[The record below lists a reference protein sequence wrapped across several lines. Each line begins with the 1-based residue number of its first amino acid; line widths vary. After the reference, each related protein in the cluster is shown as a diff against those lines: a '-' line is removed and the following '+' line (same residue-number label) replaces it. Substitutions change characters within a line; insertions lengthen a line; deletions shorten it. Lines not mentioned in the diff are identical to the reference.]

1 MKKRMSL
8 SVLLMLLTAL
18 GLTTVALALVGDLN
32 IDGVVDD
39 ADMAIVASA
48 YGSKAI
54 STPSPNWD
62 WRADINGDRQV
73 NLSDLTLAGRNYGDT
88 FNFHWSRRISNGR
101 NQNPRLT
108 NVYWKDAV
116 ADSRGHIHVIWLE
129 ENSSSDPLHYTQLD
143 AAGNPVVEDVRLDT
157 SALNPSLA
165 VDVRDNVHIVW
176 EHGDFSHSY
185 CWYARLD
192 AQGRTVLAPTRF
204 ATDKCYA
211 TAVATDEYGHPHI
224 LHASSGRL
232 WYTIL
237 DDRARPLA
245 ADAPM
250 NTIITSAADAQSIA
264 IDVDRAGNRHVL
276 WAADTPGTGYDLVY
290 TRLISGSLP
299 SPNQIT
305 VTHISVWNS
314 HRLFIR
320 TDSQGAAHI
329 LWSDGTGAIYWR
341 RINPDGSL
349 TPVRLVTS
357 EAHSEAPLQVHF
369 AIDAA
374 DHIHLV
380 AEDNTGRTRYA
391 RLDRD
396 GNVLVSFR
404 HVEYT
409 TNNNPAIAVAPDG
422 QAAILY
428 ADGGTV
434 CSVPCPLFVKSTVP
448 DPAANDMSRAD
459 LVLDAAHL
467 WASPRI
473 ARIID
478 TATVTATLFN
488 GGWVTAT
495 DIVVTFTETVNNTPI
510 PPVAIASLP
519 PFSSTTVVR
528 TFAIPDLEETS
539 LLPIRVSAN
548 TATPE
553 TTLSNNAVTTTLA
566 ILPPAHHVD
575 LGVAVFDETY
585 APNNREQAAHLIGGE
600 LRLATLP
607 PVSHTALITST
618 NAYNYFLGIPLNTAN
633 PPAMATSMVLT
644 LTAPGYSIATQV
656 VTATR
661 DLANPYRVNVT
672 PSEIKLYVNQWGVIQ
687 GTVYSGTLP
696 LSQATVMLD
705 TGAQVTTGA
714 DGVFRFEK
722 VVSGTHSLEALHAGN
737 QPTRVNVAVSTGQTA
752 APSLVMPPTTKGWV
766 RGTVWNDWGQPF
778 AGATVELWAGGAK
791 RASTTTGSDGRY
803 ALEVADVGAY
813 PSYEIRASASG
824 CKPYAS
830 GTFAL
835 TAGIPRQLDFTLE
848 WNVTAARLQK
858 SGEVTSW
865 EQEESWNKPDY
876 GGSPIG
882 WLLPFLQEIQ
892 TDVDSFQVDVWWGKY
907 RYALGLN
914 YSEAGGVKTVE
925 GLGVTLNNGS
935 LYSYNVEGSGYEAGM
950 SDIDRTNLRVDYVDL
965 VTVDSVGNVTGGP
978 YWSNRTTWYA
988 NKPDGSATSRTYP
1001 IVATPASW
1009 SSAAIRLCLRVGK
1022 YDPSRP
1028 ETSYWAPWHPPVA
1041 VVSLN
1046 GSGSAAGADYQCLLW
1061 RLSANQ
1067 VEVIKS
1073 APYYASA
1080 VNVGGLGMQA
1090 DSPAVAEAAA
1100 VAPQASVIVSL
1111 TFPVAPPAYVGAPFA
1126 VDLSLSGATAK
1137 PVYGVEFDLRFN
1149 PAHLRVQSVQAAP
1162 DFLGPYGAWVVLTPT
1177 LPIINASGR
1186 LTDTAV
1192 VRLGAPAGLTAGR
1205 LARITFTPLVS
1216 VTNTALDLSD
1226 VWLADEHGTM
1236 YRADATLDAG
1246 LRIVNARVYLPLVGH
1261 LAQPLPLRR

>member
-32 IDGVVDD
+32 IDGEVDD
-39 ADMAIVASA
+39 ADMAIVTSA
-48 YGSKAI
+48 YGSKAF

-73 NLSDLTLAGRNYGDT
+73 NLSDLTIAGRNYGDT

-108 NVYWKDAV
+108 NVVWKDAV

-129 ENSSSDPLHYTQLD
+129 DTGSADNWFYYTQLD

-157 SALNPSLA
+157 HAVNPSLA

-185 CWYARLD
+185 CWYTRLD
-192 AQGRTVLAPTRF
+192 AQGRTVVAPTRF

-224 LHASSGRL
+224 LHARSGRL

-237 DDRARPLA
+237 DDRARPLV

-250 NTIITSAADAQSIA
+250 NTVITSAADAQSIA

-276 WAADTPGTGYDLVY
+276 WYADTPGTGGDLVY

-305 VTHISVWNS
+305 VTHISIWNS

-320 TDSQGAAHI
+320 TDSQNAAHI

-349 TPVRLVTS
+349 TPVRLVTA
-357 EAHSEAPLQVHF
+357 EAYREAPLQVHF

-374 DHIHLV
+374 DRIHLL
-380 AEDNTGRTRYA
+380 AEDSTGRTRYA

-409 TNNNPAIAVAPDG
+409 SNNNPAIAVAPNG
-422 QAAILY
+422 QAALLY
-428 ADGGTV
+428 ANGGIN
-434 CSVPCPLFVKSTVP
+434 CSAPCPLFVKSTVP

-495 DIVVTFTETVNNTPI
+495 NIVVAFTETVSNTPI
-510 PPVAIASLP
+510 PPVAIATLP

-528 TFAIPDLEETS
+528 TFPIPDLEETS
-539 LLPIRVSAN
+539 LLPIRVSAG

-575 LGVAVFDETY
+575 LAVAVFDETY
-585 APNNREQAAHLIGGE
+585 APNNREQAAYLIGGE

-607 PVSHTALITST
+607 PVNHIALITST
-618 NAYNYFLGIPLNTAN
+618 SAYNYFLGIPLNTAN

-644 LTAPGYSIATQV
+644 LTAPGYSTATQV

-696 LSQATVMLD
+696 LSQATVTLD

-752 APSLVMPPTTKGWV
+752 APSLVMPPTTRGWV

-791 RASTTTGSDGRY
+791 RASTTTGNDGRY
-803 ALEVADVGAY
+803 ALEVANVGAY

-824 CKPYAS
+824 CKPYTS

-882 WLLPFLQEIQ
+882 WLLDKAVQEIQ
-892 TDVDSFQVDVWWGKY
+892 DELELYAYEVNVWWGKY

-935 LYSYNVEGSGYEAGM
+935 LYSYNVQGGGNEAGM

-965 VTVDSVGNVTGGP
+965 VEVDSVGNVTGGP

-988 NKPDGSATSRTYP
+988 NKPDGSATSRTYT
-1001 IVATPASW
+1001 IGATPASW

-1041 VVSLN
+1041 VASLN

-1061 RLSANQ
+1061 RLSANE

-1080 VNVGGLGMQA
+1080 VNVGGLGMQV
-1090 DSPAVAEAAA
+1090 DSPAVVEAAA
-1100 VAPQASVIVSL
+1100 VAPQASVVVSL

-1149 PAHLRVQSVQAAP
+1149 PAHLRVQSVRAAP
-1162 DFLGPYGAWVVLTPT
+1162 DFPGPYGAWVVLTPT
-1177 LPIINASGR
+1177 LSVINASGR

-1192 VRLGAPAGLTAGR
+1192 VRLGAPAGLTDGR

-1216 VTNTALDLSD
+1216 VTNTTLDLSD

-1236 YRADATLDAG
+1236 YRADSTLDAS
-1246 LRIVNARVYLPLVGH
+1246 LRIVNARVYLPLVV
-1261 LAQPLPLRR
+1261 RNR